1 MRLSRSF
8 TAPSLA
14 RWAGVALLAC
24 SVLPMQAQAANVVTK
39 TEDLGTIV
47 VPAALTFSHVFT
59 LPTPGFDAAAD
70 TFYDDYVFS
79 VASSSFSSLTATI
92 DLGNVFSINNL
103 QVRLYSGT
111 ASTGPVGAA
120 ILQPWTTPTGTG
132 STVVITPTQLGA
144 GNYILEVRGNVTG
157 AAGGSYVGAMNFA
170 SVSAVPEGDGLA
182 FIAAGLSAML
192 CLRARKQSK
201 K

>member
-1 MRLSRSF
+1 MSSPRRR
-8 TAPSLA
+8 TLA
-14 RWAGVALLAC
+14 
-24 SVLPMQAQAANVVTK
+24 
-39 TEDLGTIV
+39 
-47 VPAALTFSHVFT
+47 AALTYSHVFT

-79 VASSSFSSLTATI
+79 VANSSFSSLTATI

-103 QVRLYSGT
+103 QVRLYTGT

-120 ILQPWTTPTGTG
+120 VLQPWTTPSGTG
-132 STVVITPTQLGA
+132 STVVINPTTLGA
-144 GNYILEVRGNVTG
+144 GDYILEVRGNIVGTN
-157 AAGGSYVGAMNFA
+157 GGSYVGAMNFA

-182 FIAAGLSAML
+182 FAAAGLSALL